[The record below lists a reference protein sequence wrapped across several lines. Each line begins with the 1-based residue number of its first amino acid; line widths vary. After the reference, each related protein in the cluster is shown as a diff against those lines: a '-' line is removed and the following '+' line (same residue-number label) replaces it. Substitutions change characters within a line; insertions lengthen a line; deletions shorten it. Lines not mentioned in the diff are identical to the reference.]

1 MEVRNRRVQRAQ
13 ATEERNQRHEAWKD
27 CHEAWK
33 VRHAAWLD
41 RKAAWEARQVAC
53 VPSKNADQ
61 DDGRSESGASVS
73 TAATVADGLPPR
85 LSVLE
90 EREARKLEGK
100 LREIRVLEDRMAQGH
115 SLDSLQRLKIAKRPE
130 LEGTLVMQKVL
141 LGYQRRSDLSKR
153 T

>member
-33 VRHAAWLD
+33 VRHAAWLY
-41 RKAAWEARQVAC
+41 RKAAWEARQA
-53 VPSKNADQ
+53 ADQ